1 MAALKGALP
10 AIVGA
15 ANAAGGGDLQV
26 DRSLRFN
33 SSDSAYL
40 SKTFGSGGLSSAFT
54 LSFWVKKYKTGDN
67 YYLFSTATGEKLFF
81 DNSER
86 LVWSGGGSSA
96 AGYFTSLD
104 LFRDSSAWI
113 HLVFAFD
120 YTKTDGGDRM
130 KLYKNGVD
138 ISSRLDNYSAPS
150 TGSSFGKG
158 EEHNISKEVGAS
170 NYGDFGL
177 AEINFIVGQQLN
189 QFSFGSFDNN
199 NNWNPKSFSGA
210 YGTNGFRL
218 AFDDFSSASAL
229 GTDSSGNGNNFTVN
243 NLINEPSI
251 LGKPVGGNYDSEA
264 STYSTSGTI
273 VQETGQTLPYTAAHY
288 DGNVLRSNP
297 SVATGGVKIVTT
309 NPAYQEFFMS
319 AWIKFDAL
327 QDKQMGV
334 DLQGGYIY
342 WEMLSSG
349 KVKIRHTGGSGVESG
364 SVVLTNNTW
373 HHCALSRS
381 GNTLYG
387 FVDGVVVVST
397 TSGVPSGGD
406 SIGANENWWF
416 FFNPYETGFRMLDVC
431 IFAGQGRSSN
441 FTAPTGPLIGSDG
454 SITNPASL
462 PDTYRVYASPM
473 IGFGDNYDT
482 DSVLDTPTNY
492 EAESGNNGGNYATLD
507 AAVRIYSTNG
517 GVAESGSYS
526 NGNLTTTGQNQ
537 WSLGMSSIA
546 IPSSGKW
553 YCEMR
558 GDGQSNVGIASFCET
573 LDGTIRDSTTSNA
586 VWYAFD
592 GKVWSRYSGQGSTTS
607 VATGLAAWQNGATL
621 GIAVNVDDGEI
632 NFYVNN
638 SWNA

>member
-40 SKTFGSGGLSSAFT
+40 NKTFSSGGLSSAFT
-54 LSFWVKKYKTGDN
+54 LSFWVKRYKTGDN

-177 AEINFIVGQQLN
+177 TEINFIVGQQLD
-189 QFSFGSFDNN
+189 QFSFGSFDAN
-199 NNWNPKSFSGA
+199 NNWNPASFSGA

-342 WEMLSSG
+342 
-349 KVKIRHTGGSGVESG
+349 
-364 SVVLTNNTW
+364 
-373 HHCALSRS
+373 
-381 GNTLYG
+381 
-387 FVDGVVVVST
+387 
-397 TSGVPSGGD
+397 
-406 SIGANENWWF
+406 
-416 FFNPYETGFRMLDVC
+416 
-431 IFAGQGRSSN
+431 
-441 FTAPTGPLIGSDG
+441 
-454 SITNPASL
+454 
-462 PDTYRVYASPM
+462 
-473 IGFGDNYDT
+473 
-482 DSVLDTPTNY
+482 
-492 EAESGNNGGNYATLD
+492 
-507 AAVRIYSTNG
+507 
-517 GVAESGSYS
+517 
-526 NGNLTTTGQNQ
+526 
-537 WSLGMSSIA
+537 
-546 IPSSGKW
+546 
-553 YCEMR
+553 
-558 GDGQSNVGIASFCET
+558 
-573 LDGTIRDSTTSNA
+573 
-586 VWYAFD
+586 
-592 GKVWSRYSGQGSTTS
+592 
-607 VATGLAAWQNGATL
+607 
-621 GIAVNVDDGEI
+621 
-632 NFYVNN
+632 
-638 SWNA
+638 